1 MSLKQYFKEMISSF
15 FIIVTLINI
24 AIFILGNLFRPEQRF
39 GYEAFLA
46 PIIYGLFSL
55 IPFIVMYSKKELTV
69 KQLIFR
75 KILQWF
81 SIEVVLYVFGY
92 GIDQVL
98 HEDIGQTIGFGLSI
112 LIIYIVASVISNLL
126 NVREAQELTALFKDF
141 QDKHENS

>member
-1 MSLKQYFKEMISSF
+1 MYLKQYFQKMLSDF

-24 AIFILGNLFRPEQRF
+24 AIFILGNIFRPEQRF

-55 IPFIVMYSKKELTV
+55 IPLIVMYSKKELTA

-81 SIEVVLYVFGY
+81 SIEVILYVFGY

-112 LIIYIVASVISNLL
+112 LIIYIVANVISNLI
-126 NVREAQELTALFKDF
+126 NVREAQELAALFKDF
-141 QDKHENS
+141 QDKHNNA